1 MEQLDIISIIF
12 FALAALVLVLAI
24 VFVILFYKPIGGE
37 DIQFDDDAPARYED
51 YEECFYNP

>member
-37 DIQFDDDAPARYED
+37 EYFKDDAPARYED
-51 YEECFYNP
+51 YEAIFYDP